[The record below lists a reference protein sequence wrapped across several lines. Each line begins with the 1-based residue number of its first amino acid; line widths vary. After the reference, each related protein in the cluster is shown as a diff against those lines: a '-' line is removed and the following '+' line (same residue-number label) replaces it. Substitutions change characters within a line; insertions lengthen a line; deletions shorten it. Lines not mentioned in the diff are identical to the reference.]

1 MDEAVAMISRWL
13 EEGLPA
19 GGAARLVVTA
29 NPEIVYNARRDREL
43 ARVLAQAPLV
53 VADGIGIVWAAR
65 RYGRPV
71 PERVPGVDLMMA
83 LLERAA
89 QRGWRPFFLGT
100 RPQVVARAVQRAEQL
115 FPGLAIAGRSEERR
129 VGDES
134 ISREP
139 R

>member
-53 VADGIGIVWAAR
+53 VADGIGIGWAAR

-89 QRGWRPFFLGT
+89 RRGWRPFFFGHPAPSGGPGGPAGGTAFSRLGH
-100 RPQVVARAVQRAEQL
+100 
-115 FPGLAIAGRSEERR
+115 SR
-129 VGDES
+129 VPPW
-134 ISREP
+134 ILP
-139 R
+139 RQG